1 MTVEYLISFIVFVGL
16 IGYIYVSY
24 SSNIPSYI
32 IDVEKETSRSRA
44 YQLSELLINT
54 PGEPEN
60 WYQLSSDQIK
70 RIGLLDENLN
80 RQNLIS
86 SNKTER
92 LNNDFSCSTEASYS
106 QLQKKLGMEGEYF
119 SIIVSEIDNSG
130 NRNLLY
136 ACISPSSV
144 VRPINTTV
152 TRIVAFNDTKSI
164 QNGVLNVAELII
176 RI

>member
-1 MTVEYLISFIVFVGL
+1 M
-16 IGYIYVSY
+16 
-24 SSNIPSYI
+24 
-32 IDVEKETSRSRA
+32 
-44 YQLSELLINT
+44 
-54 PGEPEN
+54 
-60 WYQLSSDQIK
+60 
-70 RIGLLDENLN
+70 
-80 RQNLIS
+80 IS

-92 LNNDFSCSTEASYS
+92 LDNDFSCSTEASYN

-136 ACISPSSV
+136 ACISPGSV

-152 TRIVAFNDTKSI
+152 TRFVAFNDTRSI